1 VTAAPV
7 AGNWLPSAPANS
19 GNLWEKYTADGD
31 FKGLSVGGCL
41 NIIGSQFW
49 DNANSFKLPQY
60 TLVNGMISCRFPWQG
75 AKITAQ
81 LNIKNLFDTAF
92 YQSAGN
98 RYYIISGAPRA
109 ILSSRRAGILN
120 HGPARLR
127 QAAPLRGI
135 CWRGFSLSK
144 ASPAVCLPSTDS

>member
-1 VTAAPV
+1 VTANYSHQDVRAVVGQYPYDPATEIATAAPV

-19 GNLWEKYTADGD
+19 GNLWVKYTADGD

-60 TLVNGMISCRFPWQG
+60 TLVNGMISCCFPWQG

-109 ILSSRRAGILN
+109 ILSSL
-120 HGPARLR
+120 RLE
-127 QAAPLRGI
+127 
-135 CWRGFSLSK
+135 F
-144 ASPAVCLPSTDS
+144 